1 MCFRVNL
8 SLLKILKDYSENY
21 ILSEH
26 FYSLAST
33 NIKVSRMTMTK
44 TYIKFYV
51 KRYLFIFFFF
61 FCLQN
66 TIYDAKCKFL
76 FTLIYTL

>member
-51 KRYLFIFFFF
+51 KRYLFIYLFFAYKTQFMM
-61 FCLQN
+61 QN
-66 TIYDAKCKFL
+66 INFYL
-76 FTLIYTL
+76 H